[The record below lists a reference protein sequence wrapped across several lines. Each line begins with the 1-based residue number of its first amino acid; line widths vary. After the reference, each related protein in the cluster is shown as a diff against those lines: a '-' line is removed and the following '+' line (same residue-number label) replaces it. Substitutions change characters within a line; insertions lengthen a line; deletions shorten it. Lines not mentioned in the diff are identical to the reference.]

1 MKWIKDFKLF
11 EELDAFSRVGDKG
24 WVVLV
29 GDERFEYFRRWL
41 PEEVTSS
48 EMLRLEGLFS
58 KFNNRETSIDKEIPS
73 DDGYKVNTGAF
84 SVRFNLGYYA
94 VPFNFYKRSDDWWLF
109 WCKCR
114 CNWVNVCN
122 DVEWNR
128 ETTLNGG
135 SIILCDSVEGIEEFL
150 NDYSGNL
157 ISENTDNG
165 IFKEMMESRKDYYQQ
180 ISNVSWGED
189 ARNRISVTD
198 MFVRVEEMI
207 RRKLSENKIVN
218 HISEIKKSQRDYRII
233 VTVNL
238 FINKR
243 RFPGG
248 LTYDFGIDILDD
260 EWFLVHLNQDGIGNY
275 IFFKC
280 DQFEGL
286 EKFID
291 DLTRIVLYYRD

>member
-1 MKWIKDFKLF
+1 MGLKYIKDFKLF
-11 EELDAFSRVGDKG
+11 E
-24 WVVLV
+24 
-29 GDERFEYFRRWL
+29 
-41 PEEVTSS
+41 
-48 EMLRLEGLFS
+48 
-58 KFNNRETSIDKEIPS
+58 
-73 DDGYKVNTGAF
+73 
-84 SVRFNLGYYA
+84 
-94 VPFNFYKRSDDWWLF
+94 
-109 WCKCR
+109 
-114 CNWVNVCN
+114 VNVCN

-128 ETTLNGG
+128 EAKLNGG

-150 NDYSGNL
+150 NDYSGNS
-157 ISENTDNG
+157 ISENTNNG
-165 IFKEMMESRKDYYQQ
+165 IFKEMMESSKDYYHQ
-180 ISNVSWGED
+180 ISDVSWGED
-189 ARNRISVTD
+189 ARNRINVTD

-207 RRKLSENKIVN
+207 RRKLGENKIVN
-218 HISEIKKSQRDYRII
+218 YISEIKKSQRDYRII

-243 RFPGG
+243 GFPGG

-286 EKFID
+286 EKFVD